1 MGNTPTSNHTDAS
14 PPENAPEDG
23 KYRTPM
29 EHAPFPQKDG
39 YDPGERKYGAV
50 EKRGFDIHVSS
61 PVDDVEELS
70 RRTHLA
76 AQFHVNN
83 RPYWEENS
91 RFINDGGMLYDRAV
105 LDLFE
110 EKLNCEGINLSD
122 PDIEIPLP
130 RLKALFLRKAREQS
144 GTDFHEYLTDT
155 QAAGLPTLQK
165 TGYETRSEVPS
176 YQTFQRTYNTL
187 HGEDTDTI
195 DGDAFEAA
203 VTRAVYAVYRA
214 GIVPPDAVKQEYGF
228 DALEPPLNEKYV
240 SRDTEKAELR
250 EFVELLFD
258 LTTEPLTFGRDS
270 EQSKH
275 DMQAFIGALAASAL
289 TGAGLEGL
297 KDVCDWNHPRDRI
310 PGGAWLDNYVS
321 GLPIHAEE
329 MSESQFDGAA
339 DSIST
344 IDEQFNA
351 VHRLTLQFAKALGF
365 WSKSDPFKVGI
376 DMFRV
381 DWAGESLDVTIG
393 RPPKA
398 DNDAVTEQWTF
409 VIAGGA
415 EPENRFILGGR
426 WLQTLRDYPTAVRE
440 ILSNAVPPAA
450 IDTVLIDSEIV
461 SGELIDTLWEFV
473 GEDWI
478 ISAPDSVVVTG
489 LKRLTPANHVG
500 YAPEIRW
507 NTDSKPNLV
516 TYPTE
521 GNNPDPVLVDPRDI
535 ALEAIQE
542 EGDDDKIAIPLKHR
556 LEDDTPRPT
565 SLEPDP
571 DVPLLIDAVDDLE
584 AAPGI
589 GSEDGLAAYFTGRS
603 LQNRSGSGIRFQYVQ
618 RWSIEKTVDQLKND
632 FMPTINSRD
641 PKKRLYAM
649 HVAILLY
656 NWHTLIN
663 RCLSPNGIRLD
674 ITHQELLQAIQHVAF
689 NDSSSE
695 E

>member
-1 MGNTPTSNHTDAS
+1 
-14 PPENAPEDG
+14 
-23 KYRTPM
+23 
-29 EHAPFPQKDG
+29 
-39 YDPGERKYGAV
+39 
-50 EKRGFDIHVSS
+50 
-61 PVDDVEELS
+61 
-70 RRTHLA
+70 
-76 AQFHVNN
+76 
-83 RPYWEENS
+83 
-91 RFINDGGMLYDRAV
+91 MLYDRAV

-329 MSESQFDGAA
+329 ISESQFDGAA

-461 SGELIDTLWEFV
+461 SG
-473 GEDWI
+473 
-478 ISAPDSVVVTG
+478 
-489 LKRLTPANHVG
+489 
-500 YAPEIRW
+500 
-507 NTDSKPNLV
+507 
-516 TYPTE
+516 
-521 GNNPDPVLVDPRDI
+521 
-535 ALEAIQE
+535 
-542 EGDDDKIAIPLKHR
+542 
-556 LEDDTPRPT
+556 
-565 SLEPDP
+565 
-571 DVPLLIDAVDDLE
+571 
-584 AAPGI
+584 
-589 GSEDGLAAYFTGRS
+589 
-603 LQNRSGSGIRFQYVQ
+603 
-618 RWSIEKTVDQLKND
+618 
-632 FMPTINSRD
+632 
-641 PKKRLYAM
+641 
-649 HVAILLY
+649 
-656 NWHTLIN
+656 
-663 RCLSPNGIRLD
+663 
-674 ITHQELLQAIQHVAF
+674 
-689 NDSSSE
+689 
-695 E
+695 